1 MWLADSSALRK
12 YFMFYG
18 KTCTY
23 ISIWFTIDGELNNFD
38 MMVKIFVLCFFVV
51 DDVVVVSC
59 KQEASDLLANT
70 IRSPSREGEKHK
82 HILIRVVSIFLCL
95 II

>member
-1 MWLADSSALRK
+1 MERHI
-12 YFMFYG
+12 
-18 KTCTY
+18 Y
-23 ISIWFTIDGELNNFD
+23 ISIWFSIEEDIYHFDIMLNN
-38 MMVKIFVLCFFVV
+38 FVLCFFVV
-51 DDVVVVSC
+51 DDVVFVSC